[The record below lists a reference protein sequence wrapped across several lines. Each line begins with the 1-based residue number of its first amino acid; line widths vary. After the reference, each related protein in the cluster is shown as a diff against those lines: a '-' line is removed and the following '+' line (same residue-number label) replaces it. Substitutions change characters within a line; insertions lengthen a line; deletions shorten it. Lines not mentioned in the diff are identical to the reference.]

1 MSTPVDTQFD
11 SYSDHPFFAEV
22 NEFRNALL
30 QADEHITE
38 TWKWNA
44 PNFCIDGQDRVTLR
58 LRPNEACHLILHRG
72 AKVLDDS
79 GFEFSDD
86 TGWIE
91 WKAPDRG
98 VIVFDSPKD
107 LRERTGA
114 VVAMCQ
120 RWMHET
126 AAHDRYTDT

>member
-1 MSTPVDTQFD
+1 MKLSKTVDMHMD
-11 SYSDHPFFAEV
+11 SIKNHPFFAEV

-30 QADEHITE
+30 QADDHIAE

-44 PNFCIDGQDRVTLR
+44 PNFCIDGQDRVTFR
-58 LRPNEACHLILHRG
+58 LRPNDVCHLILHRG
-72 AKVLDDS
+72 AKVLDDKDFVFTDS
-79 GFEFSDD
+79 

-98 VIVFDSPKD
+98 VIIFDSPKD

-120 RWMHET
+120 RWMYET
-126 AAHDRYTDT
+126 RVTG